1 MWFVHGIRILSV
13 GVLPN
18 AVYGVDRYENQSIS
32 IVFILKEKAGKVKGY
47 FAAFRHKK
55 ITCISA
61 SDFLT
66 FKIWSG

>member
-1 MWFVHGIRILSV
+1 MWFIHSVRILSV
-13 GVLPN
+13 GILPD
-18 AVYGVDRYENQSIS
+18 AVYGANRYDNQSIS
-32 IVFILKEKAGKVKGY
+32 IVFILKENFGNVKGY
-47 FAAFRHKK
+47 FAAFLHKK